1 MFFCCLI
8 FTFFAC
14 YRYEKKLP
22 NVDIF
27 VCTADPKMEPP
38 TLVINTILSVMS
50 YNYPPE
56 KLSVYLSDDGGSEL
70 TFYALI
76 EASNF
81 SKHWIPFCKKF
92 NIKPRSPGAYF
103 AQQIDV
109 QNITNA
115 QEWLA
120 MKVSSSYV

>member
-1 MFFCCLI
+1 
-8 FTFFAC
+8 
-14 YRYEKKLP
+14 
-22 NVDIF
+22 
-27 VCTADPKMEPP
+27 MEQP
-38 TLVINTILSVMS
+38 TMVINTVLSVMS

-56 KLSVYLSDDGGSEL
+56 KLSVYLSDDGGSDL

-92 NIKPRSPGAYF
+92 NVEPRSPGAYF
-103 AQQIDV
+103 SQQIDV
-109 QNITNA
+109 HDIKYA

-120 MKVSSSYV
+120 IKVTSWQV